1 MPGIL
6 ERRISEKASEEESRR
21 KSGSSE
27 STGRGRRRKD
37 DFDEDDFDE
46 RDGGRNDENDFDEDE
61 SLDAYDERERRR
73 KNVRK
78 GSKEQRSTR
87 RFMKGRELVEEKPDE
102 RDDSILTDE
111 DVRELDMLEAMS
123 SHDEYLRGEKRR
135 KRTKRLATLLMAVA
149 CAYLTMLIY
158 GVFTTEFRYGETGEV
173 EPVEL
178 SVADIAAKNEYST
191 LMGAYVQARMLY
203 ERILILDYRMASGT
217 EDLMAVAPE
226 YEEVI
231 DDVNKLAV
239 QIDAMT
245 VSSKYN
251 QVASMLYTWVNMH
264 AFNYCRYMSTAVTQ
278 NDAAAADEALAARE
292 VLLETFQLITQN
304 VITLGSEIKG
314 YDLSDVKNWSPE
326 GYVQETILG
335 TTSEEQ

>member
-6 ERRISEKASEEESRR
+6 EQRISEKAAEEESRR

-37 DFDEDDFDE
+37 DFDEDEFDE
-46 RDGGRNDENDFDEDE
+46 RDGGRKRDDYEDDYDDLDEGG
-61 SLDAYDERERRR
+61 
-73 KNVRK
+73 RK
-78 GSKEQRSTR
+78 GRKKSKEQKSTK
-87 RFMKGRELVEEKPDE
+87 RFMKGRNLEEEKPDE
-102 RDDSILTDE
+102 RDDSLLTDD
-111 DVRELDMLEAMS
+111 DVRELDMLEAMT

-135 KRTKRLATLLMAVA
+135 KRTRRIATLAMAAA

-178 SVADIAAKNEYST
+178 SVADIAAKNEYAT
-191 LMGAYVQARMLY
+191 LMGAYIQARMLY
-203 ERILILDYRMASGT
+203 ERILILDYRMGSGT

-278 NDAAAADEALAARE
+278 NDAEAANEALAARE

-335 TTSEEQ
+335 TTPDQQ